1 MRRDMRI
8 IAATILLAGAWTGG
22 SRAVEAVSALDTF
35 RVTDVDITGLETL
48 ERGHVLALMDLTG
61 ETSVWDNTE
70 LWEERLLAHPLLK
83 EAHVQRR
90 IPGTLLVSLVE
101 RRPVALAPTP
111 TLEPV
116 DGDGVI
122 LPLDPAA
129 SRMDLPLL
137 EMTRTLPPGA
147 RRLAGWERALV
158 AEVARLSAADPGFF
172 QMVSEVAWG
181 VDVRTMVVRLGE
193 PSVTFLVAPGSPAA
207 RLQEGLTV
215 LGDVLDRNPGGLP
228 AVIDL
233 RYADQVV
240 VRRNP

>member
-1 MRRDMRI
+1 MRRDVRI
-8 IAATILLAGAWTGG
+8 IAATVLLAGAWAGG
-22 SRAVEAVSALDTF
+22 GRVAEAISAMDTF
-35 RVTDVDITGLETL
+35 RVKDVAITGLETL
-48 ERGHVLALMDLTG
+48 DRGQVLALMELTR
-61 ETSVWDNTE
+61 ETSVWDDTGR
-70 LWEERLLAHPLLK
+70 WEERLLAHPLLR

-90 IPGTLLVSLVE
+90 IPGTLVVSLTE

-116 DGDGVI
+116 DGEGII

-137 EMTRTLPPGA
+137 QVRHALPPGA
-147 RRLAGWERALV
+147 RRLAGWERTLAG
-158 AEVARLSAADPGFF
+158 EVARLSAADPGFF
-172 QMVSEVAWG
+172 QLVSEVGWG
-181 VDVRTMVVRLGE
+181 EDGRTMAIRLAE
-193 PSVTFLVAPGSPAA
+193 PFVTFLVAPGSPPS

-215 LGDVLDRNPGGLP
+215 LGDVLDRTSGGAP

>member
-1 MRRDMRI
+1 MRRDVRI

-22 SRAVEAVSALDTF
+22 SRVAEAVSAMDTF
-35 RVTDVDITGLETL
+35 RVTEVDITGLETL
-48 ERGHVLALMDLTG
+48 ERGQVLALMDLTG
-61 ETSVWDNTE
+61 ETSVWDDTE
-70 LWEERLLAHPLLK
+70 LWEARLLAHPLLK
-83 EAHVQRR
+83 EAHVERR
-90 IPGTLLVSLVE
+90 IPGTLVVSLVE

-116 DGDGVI
+116 DGDGVL
-122 LPLDPAA
+122 LPLDPAE
-129 SRMDLPLL
+129 SRMDLPLV
-137 EMTRTLPPGA
+137 EVRRTLPPGV

-172 QMVSEVAWG
+172 QLVSEVAWG
-181 VDVRTMVVRLGE
+181 GDGRTMVVRLGE
-193 PSVTFLVAPGSPAA
+193 PSVTFLVAAGSSAA

-215 LGDVLDRNPGGLP
+215 LGDVLDRDPGGVP

>member
-1 MRRDMRI
+1 MRRDVRI

-22 SRAVEAVSALDTF
+22 SRVAEAVSALDTF

-48 ERGHVLALMDLTG
+48 DRGQVLALMDLTG
-61 ETSVWDNTE
+61 ETSVWDDTE

-90 IPGTLLVSLVE
+90 IPGTLVVSLVE

-122 LPLDPAA
+122 LPLDPAV

-137 EMTRTLPPGA
+137 EVTRALPPGA

-172 QMVSEVAWG
+172 QLVSEVAWG
-181 VDVRTMVVRLGE
+181 GDGRTMVVRLGE
-193 PSVTFLVAPGSPAA
+193 PNVTFLVAHGSPAS

-215 LGDVLDRNPGGLP
+215 LGDVLDRKPGGVP